1 MFKPTKTEAVITE
14 VATKLNLPETSPIL
28 NLNDNEK
35 KQVIQLLDLERNA
48 AILEKTDQAI
58 AAKLNVKNSSLAG
71 RVEKFPLTPMGVL
84 APVSV
89 E

>member
-35 KQVIQLLDLERNA
+35 KTSNTTA
-48 AILEKTDQAI
+48 
-58 AAKLNVKNSSLAG
+58 
-71 RVEKFPLTPMGVL
+71 
-84 APVSV
+84 
-89 E
+89 